1 MTTKCPRRSVVLGG
15 VRGCK
20 RMKCNE
26 REEGGIGK
34 IKILCGYIV
43 KNWHNICILN
53 LKQYVLTSMLVLY
66 INNIE
71 SLLLYY
77 ETSTPI
83 RAYARVVFF
92 LFCILK

>member
-43 KNWHNICILN
+43 KN
-53 LKQYVLTSMLVLY
+53 
-66 INNIE
+66 
-71 SLLLYY
+71 
-77 ETSTPI
+77 
-83 RAYARVVFF
+83 
-92 LFCILK
+92 